1 MAIYLVVACF
11 AILHFPRR
19 MGACGFKLA
28 VAAAAYKVAAS
39 FGVEEDATAT
49 VALLLAVPA
58 LFRLYQFA
66 ITLLA
71 TFPLQLTFP
80 FVVDLIPRFSITA
93 ENFFTADGAT
103 PEVAARRKKEGEVRR
118 VKEKITTINARVRQ
132 LASQKRAPLP
142 AEMQSA
148 VKTLGSVEIT
158 AQQSGLLTKQMAES
172 GAQQGWL
179 PS

>member
-28 VAAAAYKVAAS
+28 VATAAYKVAAS

-93 ENFFTADGAT
+93 ENFFM
-103 PEVAARRKKEGEVRR
+103 
-118 VKEKITTINARVRQ
+118 NAI
-132 LASQKRAPLP
+132 L
-142 AEMQSA
+142 
-148 VKTLGSVEIT
+148 
-158 AQQSGLLTKQMAES
+158 
-172 GAQQGWL
+172 
-179 PS
+179 

>member
-39 FGVEEDATAT
+39 FGVEKDATAT

-71 TFPLQLTFP
+71 TFPLQLFLCCLSRIL
-80 FVVDLIPRFSITA
+80 VL
-93 ENFFTADGAT
+93 NAT
-103 PEVAARRKKEGEVRR
+103 TCTCV
-118 VKEKITTINARVRQ
+118 
-132 LASQKRAPLP
+132 
-142 AEMQSA
+142 
-148 VKTLGSVEIT
+148 
-158 AQQSGLLTKQMAES
+158 LL
-172 GAQQGWL
+172 
-179 PS
+179 

>member
-49 VALLLAVPA
+49 VALLLAVPT

-103 PEVAARRKKEGEVRR
+103 PEVAARRKRSLEALQKGWGS
-118 VKEKITTINARVRQ
+118 KYSKCLDFGKARSN
-132 LASQKRAPLP
+132 LAHR
-142 AEMQSA
+142 
-148 VKTLGSVEIT
+148 T
-158 AQQSGLLTKQMAES
+158 
-172 GAQQGWL
+172 
-179 PS
+179 